1 MMDRATTVMLDSAQD
16 ETEAHGVDE
25 RVGNRGGKPR
35 QAGRA
40 ARAPVAA
47 APTTRPVFPFSA
59 IVGQDGMKQAII
71 IAAVDPS
78 IGGVLVFGD
87 RGTGKSTAV
96 RALAALLPPMRV
108 VDGCPYG
115 CDPERPAATC
125 DACRSSGRLRA
136 KSAPVPVV
144 DLPLGATEDR
154 VLGALDLERALTR
167 GEKAFEP
174 GLLARANRG
183 FLYVDEVNL
192 LEDHLVDLLI
202 DVAASGENV
211 VEREGM
217 SVRHPA
223 RFVLIGSGNPE
234 EGELRPQL
242 LDRFGMAVDVTT
254 PKDLQTR
261 VAVVRRRDD
270 FERDPAAFVA
280 QWQKQEAKLRRSIV
294 RARNR
299 LASVETPDA
308 ALMRAAELCMA
319 LGTDG
324 LRGELTLIRAARAL
338 AAFEGRDHVGD
349 AQLRAVAPAVLGHRL
364 RRNPLDDS
372 GAGVR
377 VERALEALFGA

>member
-1 MMDRATTVMLDSAQD
+1 MMDRAAPAMLDCVD
-16 ETEAHGVDE
+16 NTTESNGVDE
-25 RVGNRGGKPR
+25 RVGHRELN
-35 QAGRA
+35 AGPA
-40 ARAPVAA
+40 APKTAA
-47 APTTRPVFPFSA
+47 AAMPASRPVFPFSA
-59 IVGQDGMKQAII
+59 IVGQDGMKQALI

-115 CDPERPAATC
+115 CDPDRPAATC
-125 DACRSSGRLRA
+125 DACRNGGKLRA
-136 KSAPVPVV
+136 KTVPVPVV

-223 RFVLIGSGNPE
+223 RFVLVGSGNPE

-242 LDRFGMAVDVTT
+242 LDRFGLAVDVTT
-254 PKDLQTR
+254 PKDLPTR

-280 QWQKQEAKLRRSIV
+280 EWQKQEAKLRRAIL
-294 RARNR
+294 RARAR
-299 LASVETPDA
+299 LGSVETPDS

-338 AAFEGRDHVGD
+338 AAIEGKDVVGD

-372 GAGVR
+372 GSGVR
-377 VERALEALFGA
+377 VERALDALFGA